1 MKTFLTHFAI
11 ITIAMYLIVV
21 FISMTPNVM
30 VWEVGG
36 RAAFL
41 FFAFIFSVVSSAVAE
56 TTTQNK

>member
-1 MKTFLTHFAI
+1 
-11 ITIAMYLIVV
+11 MYLIVV

-41 FFAFIFSVVSSAVAE
+41 FFTLLFSGVSTAVSE
-56 TTTQNK
+56 SSKN

>member
-1 MKTFLTHFAI
+1 MKTYLTHLAI
-11 ITIAMYLIVV
+11 ILISMYIIVV

-41 FFAFIFSVVSSAVAE
+41 FFALVFSVMSYSVME

>member
-41 FFAFIFSVVSSAVAE
+41 FFTLLFTVISYSVLE

>member
-1 MKTFLTHFAI
+1 
-11 ITIAMYLIVV
+11 MYLIVV

-41 FFAFIFSVVSSAVAE
+41 FFTLLFTVISYSVLE

>member
-1 MKTFLTHFAI
+1 
-11 ITIAMYLIVV
+11 MYIIVV
-21 FISMTPNVM
+21 FVSMTPNVM

-41 FFAFIFSVVSSAVAE
+41 FFALVFSVMSYSVME